1 MTRSFNSRTHHHTT
15 MNMFSRYSRIAHPS
29 NHIVNKQAINPCSIA
44 VDQSLSIFFP
54 YNVCT
59 WTFFFFYPFF
69 SLSRD
74 IPFLPLWN
82 DYTAICRS
90 SSILSSLVTWNPRCV
105 HFFFLPFLF
114 RCIFDD
120 NRRGLSDIWISIPMF
135 HRRAAILNRDF
146 LSTTGISLSPRCAI
160 VTPLFK
166 RSIDFS
172 LVKIS
177 PPRGWL
183 MMLICISRSSI
194 DSVPLFAIRN
204 FSFSSFLAG
213 EKQEKNENTFAKRR
227 TTHCENASF
236 LRFEKENSILP
247 GKKRTKIPTRILEFE
262 RFEIRNIFQTG
273 FNYITRRS
281 QYVRLG
287 YLEVHGEVRS
297 FLGERGADTWPPLVG
312 LAIDGPPWCEWTKVG
327 AC

>member
-172 LVKIS
+172 FVKIS

-194 DSVPLFAIRN
+194 DSIICNSQFFFFFPFGGRKTRETRTPLRN
-204 FSFSSFLAG
+204 VGPRIVKTHRSFDSKKKTLFFREKREQKFQHESS
-213 EKQEKNENTFAKRR
+213 N
-227 TTHCENASF
+227 
-236 LRFEKENSILP
+236 LRDSK
-247 GKKRTKIPTRILEFE
+247 
-262 RFEIRNIFQTG
+262 FEIFFKLDLI
-273 FNYITRRS
+273 I
-281 QYVRLG
+281 
-287 YLEVHGEVRS
+287 
-297 FLGERGADTWPPLVG
+297 
-312 LAIDGPPWCEWTKVG
+312 
-327 AC
+327 

>member
-204 FSFSSFLAG
+204 FSFSSLLAG
-213 EKQEKNENTFAKRR
+213 EKQEKREHLCETSDHALWKRIVP
-227 TTHCENASF
+227 
-236 LRFEKENSILP
+236 SIRKRKLYSS
-247 GKKRTKIPTRILEFE
+247 GKKGNKNSNTNPRIW
-262 RFEIRNIFQTG
+262 
-273 FNYITRRS
+273 
-281 QYVRLG
+281 
-287 YLEVHGEVRS
+287 EVRNS
-297 FLGERGADTWPPLVG
+297 KYFSNW
-312 LAIDGPPWCEWTKVG
+312 I
-327 AC
+327 